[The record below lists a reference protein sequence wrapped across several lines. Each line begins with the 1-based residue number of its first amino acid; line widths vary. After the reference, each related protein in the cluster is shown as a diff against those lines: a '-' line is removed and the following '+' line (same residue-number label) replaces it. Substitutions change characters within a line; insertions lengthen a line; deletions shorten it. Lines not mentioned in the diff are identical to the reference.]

1 MVLYIENFTKI
12 FSILFLCMQHLNSEK
27 SQKIL
32 EILGQIIKQEREKQ
46 KKSLRLFADEYDI
59 QKSLLSRLESGK
71 NEPKLISL
79 WSISEALGLTLSQL
93 IKKVENKLPKDFSL
107 IEK

>member
-1 MVLYIENFTKI
+1 
-12 FSILFLCMQHLNSEK
+12 MQHLNSEK

-59 QKSLLSRLESGK
+59 Q
-71 NEPKLISL
+71 NHC
-79 WSISEALGLTLSQL
+79 
-93 IKKVENKLPKDFSL
+93 
-107 IEK
+107 